1 MEPWETG
8 FAVRREWPDGT
19 HQLVGFSSRQAAM
32 VRFIRRDR
40 SFWRPGPLR
49 PRSWEVVAVSRRDFV
64 LHARR
69 RDCRSPDCPRAGVD
83 EFRVHSY
90 GTP

>member
-19 HQLVGFSSRQAAM
+19 HQLVGFSSRQAVM

-40 SFWRPGPLR
+40 SFWRAGPLR
-49 PRSWEVVAVSRRDFV
+49 PRSWEIVTVSRRDFA
-64 LHARR
+64 LHAKR
-69 RDCRSPDCPRAGVD
+69 RDCRSPDCPRADVD
-83 EFRVHSY
+83 AFYVLSY